1 MHSSLSFPHGFGT
14 HPDPFS
20 IKADPAEDIFPFIWL
35 MQIIATTGQVQ
46 IVAAM
51 QLMLG
56 SYRYIVQFNM
66 QRNYNH
72 KKVLRLIHEWRSLKQ
87 VNA

>member
-1 MHSSLSFPHGFGT
+1 
-14 HPDPFS
+14 
-20 IKADPAEDIFPFIWL
+20 
-35 MQIIATTGQVQ
+35 MQIIAATGHVQ

-72 KKVLRLIHEWRSLKQ
+72 KKY
-87 VNA
+87 

>member
-1 MHSSLSFPHGFGT
+1 
-14 HPDPFS
+14 
-20 IKADPAEDIFPFIWL
+20 
-35 MQIIATTGQVQ
+35 MQIIAATGQVQ

-56 SYRYIVQFNM
+56 SYRYTVQFNM
-66 QRNYNH
+66 QHNYNH